1 MGSDTIDKDFD
12 KACGID
18 VHRDLLVATILD
30 RGGGKVQGTFSAGY
44 ESLSLL
50 KEWIVA
56 NGCRSV
62 AFESTGV
69 YWRQL
74 YRVLEPCCSVVVA
87 NPRKIKKPSK
97 KKTDRVDSEWIA
109 QLCLNDMIEP
119 SRVFGGVREQLRE
132 LTRYRE
138 TIVVCIGQ
146 FKNRVHK
153 LLSSCCVT
161 LSSVLSDIFGT
172 NGRKILKLVLA
183 GKSVDTILKSIKSKK
198 VRDKEEQLRHALA
211 SCLDPLSVRTIQD
224 CLGIIETMEE
234 LLDQVDERIRLVVE
248 PWMQEIGVLCSI
260 PGISFVSATTILA
273 EIGEVK
279 DFPSPDHLV
288 SWCGLAPS
296 VYQSAGK
303 LVTGR
308 ITKQGSKH
316 VRRMLVQVAH
326 VTARMN
332 NQLSAFYHRIS
343 EKRGKKKAIVAL
355 SRKLL
360 CIIHHLLINNEKY
373 EEPGK
378 KPKTVKPPK
387 KKDQEPELDLDKAIK
402 IIAKAGKAVID
413 LYNIKTLKNE
423 SQEAYNTNHTTQT
436 TP

>member
-18 VHRDLLVATILD
+18 VHRDLLVATILS
-30 RGGGKVQGTFSAGY
+30 RGGDKVQGTFSTGY
-44 ESLSLL
+44 ESLLLL
-50 KEWIVA
+50 KEWIES
-56 NGCRSV
+56 NGCRNV

-87 NPRKIKKPSK
+87 NPAKIKKPSK

-119 SRVFGGVREQLRE
+119 SRVFGGVLEQLRG

-153 LLSSCCVT
+153 LLSSCCIN
-161 LSSVLSDIFGT
+161 LSSVLSDVFGT

-183 GKSVDTILKSIKSKK
+183 GKSVDIILKSIKSKK
-198 VRDKEEQLRHALA
+198 VRDKEEQLRRALA
-211 SCLDPLSVRTIQD
+211 SCLDPVSVRTIRD
-224 CLGIIETMEE
+224 CLGVIEDMES
-234 LLDQVDERIRLVVE
+234 LLAQVDERIKLIVE
-248 PWMQEIGVLCSI
+248 PWAGELEVLQSI
-260 PGISFVSATTILA
+260 PGISFVSAVTILS

-279 DFPSPDHLV
+279 DFLTPGNLV

-316 VRRMLVQVAH
+316 VRRMLVQVSH
-326 VTARMN
+326 VIARMDN
-332 NQLSAFYHRIS
+332 KLSVFYERIA
-343 EKRGKKKAIVAL
+343 ERRGKKKAIVAL

-360 CIIHHLLINNEKY
+360 CIIHHLLVNDEKY
-373 EEPGK
+373 EEPGL
-378 KPKTVKPPK
+378 KPKKVKPLK
-387 KKDQEPELDLDKAIK
+387 KVEEPVLELDKAIE
-402 IIAKAGKAVID
+402 IIAKAGKAVVDIAS
-413 LYNIKTLKNE
+413 IKPPEKN
-423 SQEAYNTNHTTQT
+423 ARKPVTRPTR
-436 TP
+436 